1 MEDVQYLLR
10 QGTAVEQSFLFV
22 IDSAMRERASYP
34 TPSEY
39 YIPFPMPF
47 RNVFAVDLI
56 EATVPRTEYSIE
68 AGSNTLCYA
77 PGSWA
82 RYEDARMAGTLVSVT
97 IQPGDY
103 NTPQLISALNDTLNA
118 RALLASHV
126 PLVIE
131 AVGDPVDITN
141 TIKFVRP
148 EPFVLFMNESTIRNW
163 IGFGNPATTPGAT
176 VAWNG
181 SARFSTDAA
190 VANDT
195 FVAVPSPLVAPN
207 LAFAGPVPIELAE
220 YTLTLDATTT
230 KVRQTF
236 TASSSGLLS
245 SFAIKGVSSGPLR
258 CEIRDTSFAPPALV
272 ADINAAATPDGW
284 TFTTT
289 TNQSPTLHMVSAV
302 LAGQT
307 TSSGQ
312 VGIAATF
319 TVTVVYESAYSYS
332 GNVYVIDGAN
342 KPILALQRG
351 GVYTFL
357 QSNATNSNHPI
368 AFKDASGA
376 AYTTGVVSSGTPG
389 SAGAQTVITVAANA
403 PSGLR
408 YYCTVHGNGMG
419 STIGVSSALSGT
431 TLSEIT
437 VTLTGLHGFAVGNIF
452 EIKDATTLALNGRW
466 TVSAITNTN
475 TFRFV
480 CATTLANIVLGK
492 AVIYAPRQLLAGT
505 VYSIQLESTSLGT
518 SQKVYRAETF
528 ASDESNAV
536 ESYSGEWTTTS
547 EYDAIS
553 MDIQVS
559 NVGFV
564 VTAPGQCNLTGER
577 YVLIRSPD
585 IEQHLNRDLAA
596 AYDRMAPGMGMVRFG
611 GLGVHEER
619 FFGYE
624 TRKFHP
630 IGKLKG
636 IRIRLETRAGR
647 LYDTHG
653 IDHTLLCR
661 VKMYAPGPS
670 QAIPRDLFPGYNPN
684 AHAALATKLERERD
698 M

>member
-1 MEDVQYLLR
+1 MEDVQYLLQ
-10 QGTAVEQSFLFV
+10 QGTAVEHSFLFV
-22 IDSAMRERASYP
+22 IDSAMRDRASYP
-34 TPSEY
+34 TPSDY

-68 AGSNTLCYA
+68 AASNTLCYA

-82 RYEDARMAGTLVSVT
+82 RYEDARLAGTLVSVT

-118 RALLASHV
+118 KALLTSHV
-126 PLVIE
+126 PLVVE

-141 TIKFVRP
+141 TIRFVRP

-181 SARFSTDAA
+181 NARFSTDSA

-195 FVAVPSPLVAPN
+195 FLAVPSPLVAPN

-220 YTLTLDATTT
+220 YTLTIDATTP

-245 SFAIKGVSSGPLR
+245 SFSIKGVSSGSLQ
-258 CEIRDTSFAPPALV
+258 CEIRDTSFDPPALV
-272 ADINAAATPDGW
+272 ADITAAPTADGW
-284 TFTTT
+284 TFTST
-289 TNQSPTLHMVSAV
+289 TNQSPLLHMVSA
-302 LAGQT
+302 T
-307 TSSGQ
+307 
-312 VGIAATF
+312 
-319 TVTVVYESAYSYS
+319 
-332 GNVYVIDGAN
+332 
-342 KPILALQRG
+342 
-351 GVYTFL
+351 
-357 QSNATNSNHPI
+357 
-368 AFKDASGA
+368 
-376 AYTTGVVSSGTPG
+376 
-389 SAGAQTVITVAANA
+389 
-403 PSGLR
+403 
-408 YYCTVHGNGMG
+408 GNGE
-419 STIGVSSALSGT
+419 
-431 TLSEIT
+431 TLSVIT
-437 VTLTGLHGFAVGNIF
+437 VTLTGSHGFVPGNIF

-466 TVSAITNTN
+466 TVSAIPNST
-475 TFRFV
+475 TFRFI
-480 CATTLANIVLGK
+480 CATTLTTIVLGN

-505 VYSIQLESTSLGT
+505 VYSIQLESTSPGT
-518 SQKVYRAETF
+518 HKVYRAETF
-528 ASDESNAV
+528 ASDEANKV
-536 ESYSGEWTTTS
+536 ESYSGTEWTTTS

-559 NVGFV
+559 NVGYV

-611 GLGVHEER
+611 GLGIHEER